1 MRLTKQKKLILDI
14 INNSHEHLSAESIY
28 NECRKV
34 LPNISLG
41 TVYRN
46 LNAFAMKG
54 KIRKIELPNAKDRFD
69 WNLHHHDHAL
79 CLCCGNVVDIESKYV
94 RKRHMMLEGFKVQ
107 EIELLYKGICQECQ
121 NKKAS

>member
-46 LNAFAMKG
+46 LNQLSDM
-54 KIRKIELPNAKDRFD
+54 
-69 WNLHHHDHAL
+69 NL
-79 CLCCGNVVDIESKYV
+79 I
-94 RKRHMMLEGFKVQ
+94 KRLKVQ
-107 EIELLYKGICQECQ
+107 EFELWQ
-121 NKKAS
+121 NDLEWKESRPSSQHYSS

>member
-46 LNAFAMKG
+46 LNQLSDMNLIKRLKVQEF
-54 KIRKIELPNAKDRFD
+54 DRFD
-69 WNLHHHDHAL
+69 SMHKRHNHFF
-79 CLCCGNVVDIESKYV
+79 CRKCCGIYDVFDDIINMETI
-94 RKRHMMLEGFKVQ
+94 KVPGKV
-107 EIELLYKGICQECQ
+107 IDYDIKFIGICNDCLKNEED
-121 NKKAS
+121 